1 MSKNPKNLRRR
12 GKIWWYRITYK
23 GQTFEGSLE
32 TEHLATAKEHVARK
46 REELIATKWG
56 RKPKRSFNEAAEK
69 FGEEHFPIL
78 KPKSAQRYI
87 VSIANLL
94 RTFDRML
101 LDDISSAKLMEF
113 EQARRAEGV
122 TASTIRRDLACL
134 SSIFSSCEE
143 WEWVT
148 ANPVKP
154 YLRGRKKKG
163 LVEGE
168 SRTRYLSH
176 EEEREIIQYAPPKA
190 RTAIMVAIDTGLRK
204 EELHA
209 LEWAWVD
216 LRAREITIP
225 AEVTKSRRERTV
237 PILERSY
244 NLLKE
249 MAKARGTSIY
259 VFVTCRGHRYS
270 GPSPY
275 HYEALQKAVRR
286 ANKARE
292 QAGRA
297 AMEHVQWHDLR
308 RTCGCRLLQDRR
320 FKMEDV
326 AKWLGH
332 SSVKVTE
339 SRYAFLDVSHL
350 HRAVAES
357 EGKVVALH
365 G

>member
-1 MSKNPKNLRRR
+1 MSKTPKNLRRR
-12 GKIWWYRITYK
+12 GNVWWYRITHN
-23 GQTFEGSLE
+23 GQTFEGSLD

-78 KPKSAQRYI
+78 KPKSAQRYV

-101 LDDISSAKLMEF
+101 LDDITSAKLMEF
-113 EQARRAEGV
+113 ERARRLSGV
-122 TASTIRRDLACL
+122 TSSTIRRDLACL
-134 SSIFSSCEE
+134 SSIFSSAEE
-143 WEWVT
+143 WEWI
-148 ANPVKP
+148 ASNPVKP
-154 YLRGRKKKG
+154 FLRGRKKKG
-163 LVEGE
+163 LTEGE
-168 SRTRYLSH
+168 GRTRYLSH
-176 EEEREIIQYAPPKA
+176 EEEREIIQYAPPVA
-190 RTAIMVAIDTGLRK
+190 RDAIMVAIDTGLRK

-209 LEWAWVD
+209 LQWPWISF
-216 LRAREITIP
+216 RAREITIP
-225 AEVTKSRRERTV
+225 AEVTKSKLARTV
-237 PILERSY
+237 PLLERSY
-244 NLLKE
+244 NILKLME
-249 MAKARGTSIY
+249 QARSSEY
-259 VFVTCRGHRYS
+259 VFVTYQGRRYS
-270 GPSPY
+270 ASSPY
-275 HYEALQKAVRR
+275 HYEALQRAVRR
-286 ANKARE
+286 ANKARAE
-292 QAGRA
+292 EGLEPI
-297 AMEHVQWHDLR
+297 EHLQWHDLR

-320 FKMEDV
+320 FSLEQV
-326 AKWLGH
+326 SKWLGH

>member
-12 GKIWWYRITYK
+12 GKIWWYRITHQ
-23 GQTFEGSLE
+23 GQTFEGSLD
-32 TEHLATAKEHVARK
+32 TEHLATAREHAARK
-46 REELIATKWG
+46 REELVATKWG
-56 RKPKRSFNEAAEK
+56 REPKHTFNEAAEK
-69 FGEEHFPIL
+69 FGEDHFPIL
-78 KPKSAQRYI
+78 KPKSARRYF
-87 VSIANLL
+87 VSISNLI

-101 LDDISSAKLMEF
+101 LEDITSARLMEF
-113 EQARRAEGV
+113 EQARRADGV

-143 WEWVT
+143 WEWV
-148 ANPVKP
+148 ASNPVKP
-154 YLRGRKKKG
+154 FLRGRKKKG

-176 EEEREIIQYAPPKA
+176 DEETEIIRHAPPKA
-190 RTAIMVAIDTGLRK
+190 QGAIIIAIDTGLRK

-209 LEWAWVD
+209 LEWSWVNF
-216 LRAREITIP
+216 RAREITIP
-225 AEVTKSRRERTV
+225 AEVTKSKVGRTV
-237 PILERSY
+237 PLLPRSY
-244 NLLKE
+244 NLLKAME
-249 MAKARGTSIY
+249 KERGTAPY
-259 VFVTCRGHRYS
+259 VFVTYEGKRYS
-270 GPSPY
+270 EGSPY

-286 ANKARE
+286 AGKARG
-292 QAGRA
+292 ADL
-297 AMEHVQWHDLR
+297 EHVQWHDLR
-308 RTCGCRLLQDRR
+308 RTCGCRLLQDRKFR
-320 FKMEDV
+320 LEDV

-339 SRYAFLDVSHL
+339 SRYAFLNVAHL

>member
-1 MSKNPKNLRRR
+1 MSKAPKNLRRR
-12 GKIWWYRITYK
+12 GKVWWYRITYK
-23 GQTFEGSLE
+23 GETFEGSLE
-32 TEHLATAKEHVARK
+32 TEHLATGKERLERK
-46 REELIATKWG
+46 REELKASSWG
-56 RKPKRSFNEAAEK
+56 RKPKKTFNQAAER
-69 FGEEHFPIL
+69 FAEEHFPIL
-78 KPKSAQRYI
+78 KPKSAQRYY
-87 VSIANLL
+87 VSIANLIG
-94 RTFDRML
+94 TFDTMKL
-101 LDDISSAKLMEF
+101 EDITSAKLGEF
-113 EQARRAEGV
+113 EQARRAQGV

-148 ANPVKP
+148 GNPVKP
-154 YLRGRKKKG
+154 FLRGRKKKG

-176 EEEREIIQYAPPKA
+176 DEEAEIIRHAPPKA
-190 RTAIMVAIDTGLRK
+190 RGAIIIAIDTGLRK

-209 LEWAWVD
+209 LEWTWVNF
-216 LRAREITIP
+216 RAREITIP
-225 AEVTKSRRERTV
+225 AEVTKSKVGRTV
-237 PILERSY
+237 PLLPRSY
-244 NLLKE
+244 NLLKSME
-249 MAKARGTSIY
+249 KERGPAPH
-259 VFVTCRGHRYS
+259 VFVTYEGRRYS
-270 GPSPY
+270 EGSPY

-286 ANKARE
+286 AGKARG
-292 QAGRA
+292 ADL
-297 AMEHVQWHDLR
+297 EHVQWHDLR

-320 FKMEDV
+320 FSMEQV
-326 AKWLGH
+326 SRWLGH